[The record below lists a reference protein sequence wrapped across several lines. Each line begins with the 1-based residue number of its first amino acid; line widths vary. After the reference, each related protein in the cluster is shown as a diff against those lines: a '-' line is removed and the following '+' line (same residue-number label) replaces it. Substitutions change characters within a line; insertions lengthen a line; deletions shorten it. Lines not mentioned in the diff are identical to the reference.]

1 MEIQASGDVRVRN
14 ILGRLEMILD
24 NENARIGVD
33 PTFDLKAS
41 NLRKSRCL
49 YELTMLNRRQAP
61 PTDVSPS
68 YLSQAKHIRNKLATN
83 SEKVEAHLE
92 ACRSVVELLKTAA
105 QDADAD
111 GIYSEEQFRYGAMV

>member
-1 MEIQASGDVRVRN
+1 MEVHATGDVRIRN

-33 PTFDLKAS
+33 PTFDIKAS

-49 YELTMLNRRQAP
+49 YELTMLSRKQAP
-61 PTDVSPS
+61 ADASPY
-68 YLSQAKHIRNKLATN
+68 YLSQAHHIRKKLEAN
-83 SEKVEAHLE
+83 SGKVEAHLE
-92 ACRSVVELLKTAA
+92 ACRSVVDLLKAAA

-111 GIYSEEQFRYGAMV
+111 GIYSEEQFRYGAM

>member
-33 PTFDLKAS
+33 PSFDLKAS

-49 YELTMLNRRQAP
+49 YELTMLNRKQT
-61 PTDVSPS
+61 PTDISPS

-92 ACRSVVELLKTAA
+92 ACRSVVELLKTVA

-111 GIYSEEQFRYGAMV
+111 GIYSEEQYRYGAMS

>member
-49 YELTMLNRRQAP
+49 YELTMLNRKQT
-61 PTDVSPS
+61 PTDISPS

-92 ACRSVVELLKTAA
+92 ACRSVVELLKTVA

-111 GIYSEEQFRYGAMV
+111 GIYSEEQYRYGAMS

>member
-1 MEIQASGDVRVRN
+1 MEIQASGDVRIRS

-49 YELTMLNRRQAP
+49 YELTMLSRKETPADA
-61 PTDVSPS
+61 TPS
-68 YLSQAKHIRNKLATN
+68 YVSQAKHIRNKLAAN
-83 SEKVEAHLE
+83 SEKVEAHLD
-92 ACRSVVELLKTAA
+92 ACRSVVELLKAAA

-111 GIYSEEQFRYGAMV
+111 GIYSEEQFRYGAM